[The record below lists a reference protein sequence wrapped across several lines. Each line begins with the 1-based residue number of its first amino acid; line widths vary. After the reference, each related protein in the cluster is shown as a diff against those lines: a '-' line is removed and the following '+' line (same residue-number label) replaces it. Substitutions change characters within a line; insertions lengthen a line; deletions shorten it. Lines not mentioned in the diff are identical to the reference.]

1 MRWGSVTSS
10 VDWFRDRMRISGW
23 LEVDRYQGLDF
34 NCVGVSSGLRVKRSV
49 KVISHFLAVTAT
61 SDYYMS
67 MDFFIFFFFFDYRMQ
82 FVNVCVS
89 DISASVVT

>member
-1 MRWGSVTSS
+1 
-10 VDWFRDRMRISGW
+10 MRISGW

-34 NCVGVSSGLRVKRSV
+34 SCVGVSSGLRVKRSV

-67 MDFFIFFFFFDYRMQ
+67 MDFFFFFFLTTGCNLSMSVSVTFLPPWSRDSLRALPAGWSVMQ
-82 FVNVCVS
+82 FPP
-89 DISASVVT
+89 